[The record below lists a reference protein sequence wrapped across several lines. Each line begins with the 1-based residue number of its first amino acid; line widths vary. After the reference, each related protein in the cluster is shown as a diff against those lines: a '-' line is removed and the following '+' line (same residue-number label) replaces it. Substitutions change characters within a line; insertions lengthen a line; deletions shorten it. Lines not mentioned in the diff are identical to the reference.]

1 MEKFEGVEMRNNR
14 EKKSAENGDKYGSES
29 QKTPREETKRKRG
42 RREKSEERRIKE
54 RGTRPWRC
62 SMAFLALFISD
73 WNAWTDALASL
84 PDKDSND
91 NDTITDNSIAHELLF

>member
-1 MEKFEGVEMRNNR
+1 MGVKVRKPQ
-14 EKKSAENGDKYGSES
+14 EKKPRG
-29 QKTPREETKRKRG
+29 REEEK
-42 RREKSEERRIKE
+42 EKSEERRMKE

-84 PDKDSND
+84 PNKDSND
-91 NDTITDNSIAHELLF
+91 NDTLTDNLIAHELLF